1 MRKALLVL
9 SLMGFA
15 VFSAQAGSLVD
26 PPGVYYGA
34 GNPNSGWT
42 VTTNGNLELGLTA
55 FERFTG
61 PITQIGDQY
70 YADAGATTVPGK
82 TGSDWGFAF
91 SANTDVS
98 GGSGKTRSDYLF
110 NLTILNLNTL
120 ASISFDPTLIPD
132 NALYGSTGFQN
143 AESLHFGFLA
153 VPLGYDI
160 NAAHTYRIA
169 LSATPNGNFISVP
182 LASSVSIDV
191 NVGQEPVPEPATVLL
206 SALGLGLVVLLHRR
220 FHGA

>member
-1 MRKALLVL
+1 MRKFALVFCFLMLVL
-9 SLMGFA
+9 T
-15 VFSAQAGSLVD
+15 AQAGSLAE
-26 PPGVYYGA
+26 PPGVYYGS

-61 PITQIGDQY
+61 PIPQIGNQY
-70 YADAGATTVPGK
+70 YASAGATTVPGK

-91 SANTDVS
+91 SGNTDVL

-110 NLTILNLNTL
+110 NLTILNMNTL

-153 VPLGYDI
+153 GPLGYDI
-160 NAAHTYRIA
+160 NAAHTYRIT
-169 LSATPNGNFISVP
+169 LSATPLGNFISAP

-191 NVGQEPVPEPATVLL
+191 NVGQEPVPEPATL
-206 SALGLGLVVLLHRR
+206 SLAGLALVGLGLWRR
-220 FHGA
+220 SRR